1 MGGMV
6 LSCSRMATNYYETL
20 GVSRNA
26 SEKDIRTAYRRLA
39 RKLHPDV
46 NPSDKASEG
55 RFKEVNAAFDVLSD
69 AEKRRKYDRYGDA
82 WEHADELER
91 QQRARG
97 RCPHALLPLEWAS
110 LDFDEADLGDLFGGL
125 FGGGQGRGARGR
137 PRDLNVEQPIEVTL
151 EEAFA
156 GTTRTL
162 LVGGEDGPSRRLEG
176 RIPPGVVTGSRVRLA
191 GEGREGFEGRRG
203 DLYLVV
209 TVRPHER
216 FERKGDDLHTE
227 VEAPLTA
234 AVLGGEVE
242 VQALDKKGG
251 AEAATADAERPRLP
265 AGRARHAEA
274 GPAQAARR
282 PLRQRQ
288 GAPAGGAGR
297 RGASAL

>member
-1 MGGMV
+1 
-6 LSCSRMATNYYETL
+6 MATNYYETL
-20 GVSRNA
+20 GVGRNA

-97 RCPHALLPLEWAS
+97 GARTRFYRSNGPS
-110 LDFDEADLGDLFGGL
+110 LDFDEADMGDLFGGL

-151 EEAFA
+151 EEAFV

-162 LVGGEDGPSRRLEG
+162 LVGGEEGPSRRLEG

-216 FERKGDDLHTE
+216 FECKGDDLHTE

-242 VQALDKKGG
+242 VQALDKKVALKLPPQTQNGRVFRLGG
-251 AEAATADAERPRLP
+251 LGMPKLAQPKQRGDLYASVKVRLP
-265 AGRARHAEA
+265 EELGDEERRLFEELKAAGI
-274 GPAQAARR
+274 
-282 PLRQRQ
+282 
-288 GAPAGGAGR
+288 
-297 RGASAL
+297 